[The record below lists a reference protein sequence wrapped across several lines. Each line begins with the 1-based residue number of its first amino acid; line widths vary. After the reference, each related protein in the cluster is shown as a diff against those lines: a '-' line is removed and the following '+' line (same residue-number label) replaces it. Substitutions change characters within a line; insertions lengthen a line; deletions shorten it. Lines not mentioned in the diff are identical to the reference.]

1 MQSLARQSRPA
12 LQNARICMRF
22 CNAYSAST
30 APSTSAPPGPPLLL
44 KFREDLKAAMRA
56 KDTNRL
62 NVLRGILAEVT
73 NAAKTS
79 NPVKSDLQLLSMLR
93 KRSSAAQQAAKEF
106 QDAGRQD
113 LKDKEDA
120 AIAVLEEY
128 AGSVDTVG
136 EQEIR
141 NIVTQALA
149 VMKSEGVK
157 TTSGDVLKKLLA
169 PGGAFEGKPVE
180 KSQVAKLVKEV
191 LANAP

>member
-1 MQSLARQSRPA
+1 MQSLTRQTRPA
-12 LQNARICMRF
+12 LQNARLCICLRS
-22 CNAYSAST
+22 AYSASA
-30 APSTSAPPGPPLLL
+30 APSTTAPPAPPLLL
-44 KFREDLKAAMRA
+44 KFRADLKTAMRA

-62 NVLRGILAEVT
+62 NVLRGLLAEVT

-79 NPVKSDLQLLSMLR
+79 SPVKTDLQVLSMLR
-93 KRSSAAQQAAKEF
+93 KRSSAAHQAAKEF

-128 AGSVDTVG
+128 AGSVETVG

-141 NIVTQALA
+141 NTITQTLA
-149 VMKSEGVK
+149 VMKSEGAK
-157 TTSGDVLKKLLA
+157 TGPNDVLKKLLA

-191 LANAP
+191 LANAS

>member
-1 MQSLARQSRPA
+1 MQSLTRQSRPA
-12 LQNARICMRF
+12 LQNARMCMRYR
-22 CNAYSAST
+22 CAYSAAA
-30 APSTSAPPGPPLLL
+30 APSTSAPPAPPLLL
-44 KFREDLKAAMRA
+44 KFRADLKTAMKA

-79 NPVKSDLQLLSMLR
+79 SPVKSDLQLLSMLR

-106 QDAGRQD
+106 QEAGRQD

-128 AGSVDTVG
+128 AGSVETVG

-141 NIVTQALA
+141 NTVTETLQ
-149 VMKSEGVK
+149 VMKSEGAK
-157 TTSGDVLKKLLA
+157 TGSGDVLKKLLA

-191 LANAP
+191 LVNSP

>member
-1 MQSLARQSRPA
+1 
-12 LQNARICMRF
+12 
-22 CNAYSAST
+22 
-30 APSTSAPPGPPLLL
+30 
-44 KFREDLKAAMRA
+44 MRA